1 MVEDAIKS
9 IKAILYERA
18 TSPLLGA
25 FFASWLVSNY
35 KLVLVLFSSM
45 EVTRK
50 FTFIE
55 NELYPTIFCS
65 VWHLLVLPATG
76 AIFLIFVYPFPAKYV
91 YEFWRKQQK
100 QLKEIKQRIEDET
113 PLTIEESREL
123 RKKYD
128 SLVGHYELIIE
139 SKDREINELNEILQ
153 KKENAISDKERLIQ
167 DIQIS
172 RVDSKSEGYEDKIS
186 ILKTLSESTPLTE
199 NEIIE
204 KSELERGKGLYE
216 IGELAEIGLIQRVNY
231 DKNDCYQISQRGR
244 RELAKSGNL

>member
-25 FFASWLVSNY
+25 FFASWSVANY
-35 KLVLVLFSSM
+35 KLIFVLFSSM
-45 EVTRK
+45 EVTSK

-55 NELYPTIFCS
+55 KELYPTICDS
-65 VWHLLVLPATG
+65 VWHLLALPTFG
-76 AIFLIFVYPFPAKYV
+76 ALFLIFVYPFPAKYV
-91 YEFWRKQQK
+91 YEFWRQQQK

-128 SLVGHYELIIE
+128 SLVSHYEYLVE
-139 SKDREINELNEILQ
+139 SKDREISEIGEQLQ
-153 KKENAISDKERLIQ
+153 KKENIIMDKDRLIQ
-167 DIQIS
+167 DLQLS
-172 RVDSKSEGYEDKIS
+172 RIDSKSEGYAEKIA
-186 ILKTLSESTPLTE
+186 ILKSLSASAPLTE
-199 NEIIE
+199 SQI
-204 KSELERGKGLYE
+204 LEECQMDKAKGLYE
-216 IGELAEIGLIQRVNY
+216 IGELAEMGLIQRTNY
-231 DKNDCYQISQRGR
+231 DAKDCYQISQRGR